1 MHQGYFAIIPAGV
14 RYDKSLPPNAK
25 LLYGEI
31 TALCN
36 ERGYCWAT
44 NSYFADLYDVKD
56 RSITNW
62 LGALEEAGY
71 ICRKQIFEN
80 GTKRVQERR
89 IYLSEENTFSTPR
102 KNLPDP
108 LENNFPT
115 PPKKSSR
122 IIEQVNNTSNNI
134 GRFTP
139 PTINMVTDYIREKG
153 YVVDAEKWMSHY
165 QSNGW
170 KVGKNKMVNWK
181 AAVTTWS
188 KSTYAKTAQVDSIK
202 KRNVIES
209 LTDRSW
215 AYDKG

>member
-89 IYLSEENTFSTPR
+89 IYLSEENTFSTPS

-115 PPKKSSR
+115 PTKKTSN

-202 KRNVIES
+202 KRNVIET